1 MSRAVVCSRA
11 GQHHVHLQLQVSRL
25 QKLRGGVRRGAP
37 REERRRRQQV
47 SPAASQ
53 TPRAA
58 RAGTDV
64 KDNITIQAPD
74 VSLLNALA
82 QKSSSSQ
89 SKRITCSAAAAVTS
103 LYVAAGRGSPVPRV
117 RSDRLSR

>member
-58 RAGTDV
+58 RAGTDI

-82 QKSSSSQ
+82 QKLSQ
-89 SKRITCSAAAAVTS
+89 SKRITCSATAAVTS